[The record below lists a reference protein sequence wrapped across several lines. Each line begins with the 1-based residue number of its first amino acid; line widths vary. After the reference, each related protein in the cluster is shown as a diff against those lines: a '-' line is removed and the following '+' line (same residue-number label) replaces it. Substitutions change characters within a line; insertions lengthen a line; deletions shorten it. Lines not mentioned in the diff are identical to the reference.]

1 MATAAVVSK
10 FSPWSVEDTV
20 ARLSAVAKARGLT
33 VFAVVDHSTEA
44 AAAGL
49 GLRETTVVLLG
60 SAAAW
65 TPVIEAAPLAA
76 LDFPIGVVVWS
87 DQDQTMLS
95 HVTPAELG
103 RRYGI
108 ADQLIGN
115 GWGIDEVIDVVINR

>member
-20 ARLSAVAKARGLT
+20 ARLSAIAKARGLT

-49 GLRETTVVLLG
+49 RLRETTVVLLG
-60 SAAAW
+60 SPEAW

-76 LDFPIGVVVWS
+76 LDFPIGVAVWS
-87 DQDQTMLS
+87 DQGQTMLS
-95 HVTPAELG
+95 YVMPAELG
-103 RRYGI
+103 RRYGVT
-108 ADQLIGN
+108 DRLIGN